1 MSAQPITGGLWSPVP
16 CVALR
21 LPGADG
27 PGNLLAAIQAATS
40 PDLTGFGCVIVIA
53 DEIHT
58 AKHVLKMD
66 STSISAFGSPDTVPL
81 AG

>member
-1 MSAQPITGGLWSPVP
+1 MVTGAMRSPTI
-16 CVALR
+16 A
-21 LPGADG
+21 GADG

-40 PDLTGFGCVIVIA
+40 PDLTGFGCVVVMA

-58 AKHVLKMD
+58 AKHVLEID

-81 AG
+81 FG